1 MRFSVS
7 GFFEATHEIGV
18 RDFLLERQ
26 SAAAVV
32 CGQAFYDHLKPLAT
46 GKPFALLRLDE
57 VIGKPGSLTPTIANI
72 FLCASGDQSPIR
84 QAIST
89 TFPQKRIFSLWSEV
103 VPALSS
109 SCSPLGIPEPTKVRR
124 KLAIICAARSGSEY
138 LCNVLADLKDLGLPR
153 EHFREFTAYLVKTK
167 STTGFALND
176 WFSTVVRCGTRDGTF
191 STKIIGE
198 FLDGLDLSSP
208 HGQETIRELL
218 ADFKFVRL
226 RRNKVEQ
233 AVSSFIA
240 SEMRQWHV
248 KDAAHLEDY
257 NARKNSIAY
266 SFGSIKWIYDRS
278 VEAENSIDRV
288 LEASGAHALEVD
300 YSDLVNDIDSVVS
313 RVQNLIGLPPRAEK
327 PRGAGMVRT
336 FDAKNAEF
344 CARFSTDLG
353 ASVPAGSR

>member
-1 MRFSVS
+1 MGFSV
-7 GFFEATHEIGV
+7 GEFFEATHEIGA

-57 VIGKPGSLTPTIANI
+57 VIDRPASLAPNVANI
-72 FLCASGDQSPIR
+72 FLCVCGDQSTAR
-84 QAIST
+84 QAISK
-89 TFPQKRIFSLWSEV
+89 TFPQRRVLSLWSEV

-109 SCSPLGIPEPTKVRR
+109 GCSPLGIPEPTKAHR
-124 KLAIICAARSGSEY
+124 KLAIICAARSGSEH
-138 LCNVLADLKDLGLPR
+138 LCNVLSDLKDLGLPR
-153 EHFREFTAYLVKTK
+153 EHFREFTAYLVQTK
-167 STTGFALND
+167 STTGFTIED
-176 WFSTVVRCGTRDGTF
+176 WFSTIMRCGTRGGTF

-198 FLDGLDLSSP
+198 FLDGLDLSSS
-208 HGQETIRELL
+208 HGKETVRALL

-248 KDAAHLEDY
+248 KDRAHLDDY
-257 NARKNSIAY
+257 NTRKNNIEY
-266 SFGSIKWIYDRS
+266 KFGSIKWVYDRS
-278 VEAENSIDRV
+278 VEAENNIDRV
-288 LEASGAHALEVD
+288 LEASGVDALVVD
-300 YSDLVNDIDSVVS
+300 YSDLVNDMDTVVS
-313 RVQNLIGLPPRAEK
+313 RIRDLVGLPPVADK

-344 CARFSTDLG
+344 CTRFSTDLG
-353 ASVPAGSR
+353 ASVPARA